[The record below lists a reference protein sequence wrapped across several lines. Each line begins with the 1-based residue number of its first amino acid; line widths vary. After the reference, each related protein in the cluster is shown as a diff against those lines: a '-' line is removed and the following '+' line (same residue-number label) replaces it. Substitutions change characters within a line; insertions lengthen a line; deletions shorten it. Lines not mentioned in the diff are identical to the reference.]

1 MVGEIVV
8 CTRGREAGRPFYVL
22 REEENFFY
30 IADGKRRTLEQPKRK
45 KIKHAVV
52 FGRFAHEVTERLE
65 ENRPLC
71 NRDLRRALAAFR
83 NQEMGR

>member
-1 MVGEIVV
+1 MIGEIVL
-8 CTRGREAGRPFYVL
+8 CTRGRESGRVFYVMQA
-22 REEENFFY
+22 EENFLY
-30 IADGKRRTLEQPKRK
+30 LADGKCRKLEHPKRK
-45 KIKHAVV
+45 KMKHTVA

-83 NQEMGR
+83 DQEMGR